1 MNQGIVDF
9 KDKHKGE
16 DIWLILA
23 GSSLDYVDP
32 SFFEGKLTICQNQT
46 YRKFKADYVVMKDCN
61 ESPRFPESIRE
72 LDELSIPLIYSEY
85 YKGYHREGRNEVNI
99 PNSYLFKHNL
109 RYISLEEEIK
119 LLKEDEIVV
128 SRSTITSLMH
138 IAAYMGAK
146 NIMICGHDCGTING
160 KMYYEGYVQ
169 QDWVSAS
176 NWSGISS
183 WLSKLENESIM
194 VKEYLKEKYDCNI
207 HSLNPFLNMNF
218 ESNTFVKS

>member
-1 MNQGIVDF
+1 
-9 KDKHKGE
+9 
-16 DIWLILA
+16 
-23 GSSLDYVDP
+23 
-32 SFFEGKLTICQNQT
+32 
-46 YRKFKADYVVMKDCN
+46 MKDCN